1 MEFFDWV
8 FQDWSANRT
17 RLDSQLILA
26 FFRFVQYLRQSAPT
40 LGYVVNVP
48 YKVIVSTI
56 VGVELP
62 PTLRVGPRLKLYHPH
77 NIVIHRDAVVGA
89 DCLIRHGLTI
99 GTKQLEDGSESRAPI
114 VGDHVE
120 FGASS
125 ILIGDIEVSSNC
137 IVGAGAVVTKSVPE
151 GSVAVG
157 NPFRIIPSSK
167 YCN

>member
-1 MEFFDWV
+1 MEFFAWV
-8 FQDWSANRT
+8 FQDWTANRT

-26 FFRFVQYLRQSAPT
+26 FFRFVQYLRQSAPI
-40 LGYVVNVP
+40 LGYIVNVP
-48 YKVIVSTI
+48 YKLIVSTI

-99 GTKQLEDGSESRAPI
+99 GTKLLEDGSESRAPI

-137 IVGAGAVVTKSVPE
+137 IIGAGAVVTKSVPE

-157 NPFRIIPSSK
+157 NPFRLIRSSK